1 MLNTFRGPEL
11 VLASDTDEP
20 DLVMSLA
27 VDLSLEIRLGD
38 EAADLLL
45 EFVEFDLVS
54 CDLRARIS
62 RERCERKLFLMK
74 EDEEFEPT
82 LAADDVRFI
91 PRAGL
96 AGHNLELFRPLGLAL
111 FLVATDDADVLL
123 AARESTD
130 FGAFGRSL
138 KMIGF
143 DLEYAF
149 WVFSRFV
156 SFSLKYS

>member
-11 VLASDTDEP
+11 VLARDADEP

-62 RERCERKLFLMK
+62 RERCDRKLFLIK

-82 LAADDVRFI
+82 LAVDAVRLI
-91 PRAGL
+91 PVAGL
-96 AGHNLELFRPLGLAL
+96 AGPNLELLGPLGLRL
-111 FLVATDDADVLL
+111 FLVTAEEDDTVLL
-123 AARESTD
+123 AATESLD

-138 KMIGF
+138 
-143 DLEYAF
+143 
-149 WVFSRFV
+149 
-156 SFSLKYS
+156 

>member
-11 VLASDTDEP
+11 LLASDTDEP

-54 CDLRARIS
+54 CDLRAKIS
-62 RERCERKLFLMK
+62 RERCERKLFLIK

-91 PRAGL
+91 PRTGL
-96 AGHNLELFRPLGLAL
+96 TGHNLLLGPLSLRL
-111 FLVATDDADVLL
+111 FLVAADDADVLL

-130 FGAFGRSL
+130 FGTFGRSL

-143 DLEYAF
+143 DLEYTF

-156 SFSLKYS
+156 SLSLKYS

>member
-11 VLASDTDEP
+11 VLASDADEP

-27 VDLSLEIRLGD
+27 VDLSLEMRLGD

-45 EFVEFDLVS
+45 EFVELDLVS
-54 CDLRARIS
+54 CDRRARIS

-82 LAADDVRFI
+82 LAVDAVRLI
-91 PRAGL
+91 AENGL
-96 AGHNLELFRPLGLAL
+96 AGPSLELLGPLGLRL
-111 FLVATDDADVLL
+111 FLVIADDEVLL
-123 AARESTD
+123 AARESID

-138 KMIGF
+138 
-143 DLEYAF
+143 
-149 WVFSRFV
+149 
-156 SFSLKYS
+156 